1 MPYPVING
9 VTTFLPPPE
18 GYVVDFD
25 NPQKQDALE
34 HYLVFAILGPFALL
48 CLLQRLYTKYFILGS
63 LKIDDALIVVA
74 WASLSGHIGKD
85 QELTFQIW
93 SISIGGLCHH
103 AWEMPIQ
110 VFEKHMLSSYIAA
123 PIFIICNGC
132 SKTSLL
138 TFYLQ
143 LSPQVWFRRVIF
155 GTITFVVLYTLT
167 ISALLLF
174 GCNPIQTAW
183 DPFRFASGK
192 CVDNAVVYIIIAV
205 VNIISDLILFIIP
218 IPMIV
223 QLKMALAQ
231 KIGMAV
237 LFGIATITVAT
248 SIIRMVYLPALL
260 GALDIPWVAAPAN
273 VWSITEANLFIVCG
287 SMPTL
292 RKFFKRFAPKWME
305 FSPTAME
312 AIVAEPA
319 SDELSRFGL
328 DKKKKKKHTGYSQF
342 DTLELGNYPDTIS
355 QETQVTAG
363 KTEDDGLGNAL
374 YNTSEEAI
382 LQQSKIA
389 YSKSFEVT
397 FSP

>member
-1 MPYPVING
+1 
-9 VTTFLPPPE
+9 
-18 GYVVDFD
+18 
-25 NPQKQDALE
+25 
-34 HYLVFAILGPFALL
+34 
-48 CLLQRLYTKYFILGS
+48 
-63 LKIDDALIVVA
+63 
-74 WASLSGHIGKD
+74 
-85 QELTFQIW
+85 
-93 SISIGGLCHH
+93 
-103 AWEMPIQ
+103 
-110 VFEKHMLSSYIAA
+110 
-123 PIFIICNGC
+123 
-132 SKTSLL
+132 
-138 TFYLQ
+138 
-143 LSPQVWFRRVIF
+143 
-155 GTITFVVLYTLT
+155 
-167 ISALLLF
+167 
-174 GCNPIQTAW
+174 
-183 DPFRFASGK
+183 
-192 CVDNAVVYIIIAV
+192 
-205 VNIISDLILFIIP
+205 
-218 IPMIV
+218 
-223 QLKMALAQ
+223 
-231 KIGMAV
+231 
-237 LFGIATITVAT
+237 
-248 SIIRMVYLPALL
+248 MVYLPALL